1 MTFSVPWL
9 KSNTNRK
16 TQKNFAKWKK
26 RDAKRTI
33 ELALENRRRMLNR
46 KTGQLEI
53 IIWIGPGRPQSLK
66 ILDQLAFFFIL
77 TFSIKP
83 TQAWYKPNIQ
93 YACQI
98 YKFKKLD
105 IEIQR

>member
-33 ELALENRRRMLNR
+33 ELALENRRRILNR
-46 KTGQLEI
+46 KTDQLEI

-66 ILDQLAFFFIL
+66 ISWSIGIFLYFDFLDKTYSSLVQ
-77 TFSIKP
+77 T
-83 TQAWYKPNIQ
+83 
-93 YACQI
+93 
-98 YKFKKLD
+98 
-105 IEIQR
+105 